1 MGDQPGLMRVG
12 GDVAAL
18 TNALAGLDA
27 VQIEAQSAALAQFLA
42 STAQAADL
50 ARLSLETV
58 KAKAGATAEQIDQAD
73 LAFKSAVAAAR
84 AAAAEGRIISR
95 LIKARQATLGAE
107 AKEARRDDPAER
119 TWSELSERFLAIAK
133 DGGRVPTT
141 ADEAGSELHAATV
154 RIRRIKPRKTNHQ
167 AIWEA
172 LERLTLEWPEPIRP
186 TMALCARE
194 ASFATDA
201 DESLPAAEGAAARR
215 KGRKQ
220 AGDQERG
227 DREPPSQAALL
238 TGEDDYHADAA
249 EYRALVRAWMAWVSR
264 QDLRPDANCGWLQA
278 GQAADTG
285 TDQLRTEFV
294 HQHQLRHARLRR
306 EDVAGCVDATVRAWR
321 DERGLEILAGILG
334 RPSTDE
340 GRAELRRMITSW
352 TSAEPLPRP
361 EDEAARHELYV
372 AVIAHWMWQIKK
384 RAAGLPVEWDLMPV
398 LVGPQGSGKTSV
410 VDKLCS
416 VLAELSVPVT
426 AVQIVDQREAP
437 LMARA
442 LAGRWDEMSGA
453 SRADGDA
460 LKRAISQAQAAFRRL
475 YSNDFEVRRRCITF
489 IGSSNFN
496 LSVILS
502 DTSGARRFAEIFVRQ
517 VDWDLFNELDMAL
530 VWQAVSQNDPPP
542 ILEQMGALQAH
553 QATIVPRD
561 LLRVWLERE
570 ADGGFPALRIFRQD
584 GEPTII
590 PALDPEEPKP
600 GDQCDRPGGWTLD
613 QIAQR
618 VASFGRAFGRG
629 AVQIERLGQRLREL
643 GWDERQVRV
652 GARSIGRRE
661 RRWYLDPKVR
671 QQLSPRDP
679 EAKPTDAAPAEVPHG
694 PF

>member
-1 MGDQPGLMRVG
+1 MGDQPVLMRVG

-27 VQIEAQSAALAQFLA
+27 VQIEAQAAALAQFLA

-58 KAKAGATAEQIDQAD
+58 KAKAGATDEQIDQAD

-194 ASFATDA
+194 ASFATEA

-220 AGDQERG
+220 ASDQERG

-238 TGEDDYHADAA
+238 TGDDEYHADAA
-249 EYRALVRAWMAWVSR
+249 EYRALVRAWMAWVQR

-278 GQAADTG
+278 GMPADTG
-285 TDQLRTEFV
+285 TDQLRIEFV
-294 HQHQLRHARLRR
+294 HQHQLRNARLRR

-321 DERGLEILAGILG
+321 DERRLEILAGILG
-334 RPSTDE
+334 GPSTDE
-340 GRAELRRMITSW
+340 GRAELRRMIKSW
-352 TSAEPLPRP
+352 TSAEPLPKP

-372 AVIAHWMWQIKK
+372 AVRASPGCGTASTNGAASVGTPTPGCGASASAGWRHDLRPRHHPGPPAPDRRRRPVQHRRRMRMRRRRPLPLRPQPARLRARAQGHRHRGRRQLRPGRNHLSGVGGHPPMTTDPDPLCAHCGAELIESRHVLLRLM
-384 RAAGLPVEWDLMPV
+384 RLPGAPAIGWCHGCQV
-398 LVGPQGSGKTSV
+398 LLHISLRGPGRV
-410 VDKLCS
+410 
-416 VLAELSVPVT
+416 VLAEQP
-426 AVQIVDQREAP
+426 
-437 LMARA
+437 
-442 LAGRWDEMSGA
+442 
-453 SRADGDA
+453 
-460 LKRAISQAQAAFRRL
+460 QAA
-475 YSNDFEVRRRCITF
+475 S
-489 IGSSNFN
+489 
-496 LSVILS
+496 
-502 DTSGARRFAEIFVRQ
+502 A
-517 VDWDLFNELDMAL
+517 
-530 VWQAVSQNDPPP
+530 
-542 ILEQMGALQAH
+542 
-553 QATIVPRD
+553 
-561 LLRVWLERE
+561 
-570 ADGGFPALRIFRQD
+570 
-584 GEPTII
+584 
-590 PALDPEEPKP
+590 
-600 GDQCDRPGGWTLD
+600 
-613 QIAQR
+613 
-618 VASFGRAFGRG
+618 
-629 AVQIERLGQRLREL
+629 
-643 GWDERQVRV
+643 
-652 GARSIGRRE
+652 
-661 RRWYLDPKVR
+661 
-671 QQLSPRDP
+671 
-679 EAKPTDAAPAEVPHG
+679 
-694 PF
+694 